1 MFILTSLII
10 ETISEYYFTCIWFI
24 IIFIIGLKY
33 NNSNNQ
39 KENSQPQLM
48 PPIFTMMYQYMKNKN
63 IKHLT
68 DDDINDFLE
77 NNFKQ
82 RLPKDYV
89 NLCSKLF
96 NDTDS
101 SYYKIEGIHD
111 RIYPIECKITN
122 KNRRLDMSMFFSRS
136 LDMSMFFSRSLD
148 MILFFSRSLMRM
160 LFFSLNIFY
169 FLNNSPRLLFMNF
182 KSFEILNKDHREKFF
197 KIITETSP
205 DIICLTEALVPTTF
219 TEYNITDLNDYLT
232 DDRIEHPMSDSK
244 TKFAEFKR
252 MLYKTEKTNRKYT
265 EEDDPDIDIDENG
278 NVSLNNVW
286 TNFFVNKGY
295 NSIIFGNPTDCPY
308 GKNWGNC
315 IISKRKPTSCNI
327 IQLDSRKIHKK
338 TTDLVDKNDVESRC
352 MIHITMDEHH
362 ILCTHL
368 DDSDSDVRIK
378 QTEQIIEYIKKLPKG
393 KITLVGDLNAINSSS
408 YSESELMLLNKLS
421 INGPLPTDAV
431 DKFNKFFKAFE
442 PQVTLIN
449 KGQKYESAFQK
460 CVSHGYSNTY
470 THSLLIFTD
479 ATAFD
484 HQPLLLL

>member
-1 MFILTSLII
+1 MFILTCLINEI
-10 ETISEYYFTCIWFI
+10 IGEYYFTCILI
-24 IIFIIGLKY
+24 IIFIMGLKY

-39 KENSQPQLM
+39 KENSVVNYQQPQLM

-136 LDMSMFFSRSLD
+136 LDM
-148 MILFFSRSLMRM
+148 ILFFSRSLMRM

-205 DIICLTEALVPTTF
+205 DIICLTEALVPTKF

-278 NVSLNNVW
+278 NVILNNVW

-338 TTDLVDKNDVESRC
+338 TTDLVDKNDIESRC
-352 MIHITMDEHH
+352 
-362 ILCTHL
+362 C
-368 DDSDSDVRIK
+368 
-378 QTEQIIEYIKKLPKG
+378 
-393 KITLVGDLNAINSSS
+393 
-408 YSESELMLLNKLS
+408 LL
-421 INGPLPTDAV
+421 
-431 DKFNKFFKAFE
+431 
-442 PQVTLIN
+442 
-449 KGQKYESAFQK
+449 
-460 CVSHGYSNTY
+460 Y
-470 THSLLIFTD
+470 TSPSPRD
-479 ATAFD
+479 
-484 HQPLLLL
+484 

>member
-1 MFILTSLII
+1 MFILTCLINEI
-10 ETISEYYFTCIWFI
+10 IGEYYFTCILI
-24 IIFIIGLKY
+24 IIFIMGLKY

-39 KENSQPQLM
+39 KENSVVNYQQPQLM

-101 SYYKIEGIHD
+101 SYYKIERIHD
-111 RIYPIECKITN
+111 RIYPIEYKITYKTN
-122 KNRRLDMSMFFSRS
+122 KNR
-136 LDMSMFFSRSLD
+136 
-148 MILFFSRSLMRM
+148 
-160 LFFSLNIFY
+160 
-169 FLNNSPRLLFMNF
+169 LLIMNF

-205 DIICLTEALVPTTF
+205 DGICLTEALVPTKF
-219 TEYNITDLNDYLT
+219 TEDNLTGKVCNLNDYLEY
-232 DDRIEHPMSDSK
+232 DRIEHPMSDSK

-252 MLYKTEKTNRKYT
+252 TLYKTEKTNRKYT
-265 EEDDPDIDIDENG
+265 EEDDPDIDIDELG
-278 NVSLNNVW
+278 NVVLTNVW
-286 TNFFVNKGY
+286 IKFFVDNGY
-295 NSIIFGNPTDCPY
+295 NFIIFGNPTDCPY

-327 IQLDSRKIHKK
+327 IQLDTRKIHKK

-352 MIHITMDEHH
+352 MLHITMDEHH

-378 QTEQIIEYIKKLPKG
+378 QTEQIIEYMKKLPKG

-431 DKFNKFFKAFE
+431 DKFNKFFE
-442 PQVTLIN
+442 PKVTLIN

>member
-101 SYYKIEGIHD
+101 SYYKIERIHD
-111 RIYPIECKITN
+111 RIYPIECKITDKTN
-122 KNRRLDMSMFFSRS
+122 KS
-136 LDMSMFFSRSLD
+136 
-148 MILFFSRSLMRM
+148 
-160 LFFSLNIFY
+160 
-169 FLNNSPRLLFMNF
+169 RLLIMNF
-182 KSFEILNKDHREKFF
+182 KSFEILNKNHRYKFF
-197 KIITETSP
+197 KIIIETLP
-205 DIICLTEALVPTTF
+205 DEICLTEALVPTKF

-265 EEDDPDIDIDENG
+265 EEDDPDIDIDELG
-278 NVSLNNVW
+278 NVVLTNVW
-286 TNFFVNKGY
+286 IKFFVDNGY
-295 NSIIFGNPTDCPY
+295 NFIIFGNPTDCPY

-378 QTEQIIEYIKKLPKG
+378 QTEQIIEYMKKLPKG

-408 YSESELMLLNKLS
+408 YTESELMLLNKLS
-421 INGPLPTDAV
+421 INGPLPTNAV
-431 DKFNKFFKAFE
+431 DKFNEFFKAFE